1 MWMSEPIELTAGPME
16 ALELALRPFDPVRI
30 KTVEVAAA
38 LSEPMEA
45 KPREAARRY
54 VGRIEAQGRN
64 RAVAERAHA
73 ACVKTM
79 MMRCGR

>member
-1 MWMSEPIELTAGPME
+1 MGANEPVELAAGPME
-16 ALELALRPFDPVRI
+16 AVELVARPFDPVRI